1 MNLVV
6 WWQVISM
13 MLVVNSILE
22 WVNASKEQIERVLWI
37 NGDGSELVVISLSD
51 PKALPEWKNFIDIKQ
66 ALNNGEVIKR
76 IVDPYPVFSVPEEQ
90 ILEKNKYRRDHAW
103 ELIQDLVTD
112 EPNIYQR
119 DGRGSRV
126 HQLAKESGIHQQ
138 TIYKYLRKYWQGGK
152 IKNALLPNYHNCGA
166 PGHERKATEGIKR
179 GRPTKALKTG
189 QQEAGINVN
198 EDVKRIFRI
207 GVQLYYNT
215 KEKAPLRRAYEL
227 MIANY
232 FNRGYS
238 LEGNTQIPI
247 LPPASEL
254 PTFGQFRYWFT
265 KEQDLKNSLTAR
277 IGERNFALRKRAVV
291 GSSTQMAF
299 GPGSIYQID
308 ATIADVYLVSRY
320 DRSLIIGRPVIYM
333 IVDVFSRLIA
343 GMYVGL
349 EGPSYLGAMMALAN
363 ATADKVLFC
372 AEHQVDITKDQWPCN
387 YLPEALLADRGELLG
402 KNADNIANS
411 LNITIAN
418 TPPYRADW
426 KGIVEQTFRLAN
438 LKTIHWLPGAVR
450 TRLRERGEPDYR
462 LDAKLDLQQFTKIMI
477 YTVLDH
483 NLNHWIDWYSRDEF
497 MITEQVKPIPI
508 ELWKWGFN
516 NRSGHLREKEQ
527 KHIMLN
533 LLPQDTATVT
543 YKGIRFKGMHY
554 SSESALKEQ
563 WFERARSYGNW
574 TVPVSY
580 DPRKADMIYLRL
592 RDGRDIE
599 ACHLLE
605 RENRYKGYRLEEV
618 LDLLELERIQK
629 ANHVSNEIQASADL
643 NARINSI
650 VKDAEEKTN
659 FELSKNN
666 ISKTQRI
673 KNIRNNR
680 ANEKADI
687 RQNEAWQFEES
698 YTPNEDSSGRGEIVK
713 MSRTS
718 AAEQN
723 KENIDVIVSRKSKL
737 LKLLQEE

>member
-1 MNLVV
+1 MR
-6 WWQVISM
+6 M
-13 MLVVNSILE
+13 TLVVNSILE
-22 WVNASKEQIERVLWI
+22 WVNSSKEKIERVLWI
-37 NGDGSELVVISLSD
+37 DSKGSELVVISLSN
-51 PKALPEWKNFIDIKQ
+51 PKALPEWKNLIDIYQ
-66 ALNNGEVIKR
+66 AINNGEVIKR
-76 IVDPYPVFSVPEEQ
+76 IVDPYPILSVPEEE
-90 ILEKNKYRRDHAW
+90 ILEKHKDRRDHVW
-103 ELIQDLVTD
+103 ELIKDLVTN
-112 EPNIYQR
+112 EPNIFQR
-119 DGRGSRV
+119 DGRGSHV
-126 HQLAKESGIHQQ
+126 HQIAKESGIHQQ

-152 IKNALLPNYHNCGA
+152 IKNALLPTYHNCGA
-166 PGHERKATEGIKR
+166 PGRERKATEGIKR
-179 GRPTKALKTG
+179 GRPPKTLKTG
-189 QQEAGINVN
+189 LQDAGINVD

-207 GVQLYYNT
+207 GAQLYYNT

-227 MIANY
+227 MIANH
-232 FNRGYS
+232 FNKGYS
-238 LEGNTQIPI
+238 IEGNTQIPV

-265 KEQDLKNSLTAR
+265 KEQDLKNSLTSR
-277 IGERNFALRKRAVV
+277 IGERNFALRKRAVL
-291 GSSTQMAF
+291 GNSTQMAF

-333 IVDVFSRLIA
+333 IVDVFSRLIT

-349 EGPSYLGAMMALAN
+349 EGPNYLGAMMALAN

-372 AEHQVDITKDQWPCN
+372 AEHQVEITKDQWPCN
-387 YLPEALLADRGELLG
+387 YLPESLLADRGELLG
-402 KNADNIANS
+402 KNADNIVNS
-411 LNITIAN
+411 LNIAIAN

-426 KGIVEQTFRLAN
+426 KGIVEQSFRLAN
-438 LKTIHWLPGAVR
+438 LKTIHWLPGAVK
-450 TRLRERGEPDYR
+450 TRLRERGELDYR

-497 MITEQVKPIPI
+497 MISEQVKPIPI
-508 ELWKWGFN
+508 ELWKWGIN

-543 YKGIRFKGMHY
+543 YKGIRFKGMYY

-574 TVPVSY
+574 TLPVSY
-580 DPRKADMIYLRL
+580 DHRKTDIIYLRL
-592 RDGRDIE
+592 RDGREIE

-605 RENRYKGYRLEEV
+605 RECRYKGYRLEEA
-618 LDLLELERIQK
+618 LDLLELESVQK
-629 ANHVSNEIQASADL
+629 ANHVSNGIQASADL

-650 VKDAEEKTN
+650 AKEAEEKTN
-659 FELSKNN
+659 FELSKKN

-673 KNIRNNR
+673 KNIRSNR
-680 ANEKADI
+680 ANEKTEI

-698 YTPNEDSSGRGEIVK
+698 TTPNERSSTRGKIVE
-713 MSRTS
+713 MSKSSDT
-718 AAEQN
+718 EQN
-723 KENIDVIVSRKSKL
+723 NDNRDVIVSRKSKL
-737 LKLLQEE
+737 LKMLQEE